1 MHAVPHTLAA
11 VVYSDKDKRT
21 AWEMAFRVSKR
32 AMEHAN
38 QTVGKPTSYV
48 GINMLMELDSRQE
61 LNVKDARGKV
71 FPEF

>member
-1 MHAVPHTLAA
+1 MNMHAVPHTLKA
-11 VVYSDKDKRT
+11 VGFYNGDDALRKSI
-21 AWEMAFRVSKR
+21 EMSK
-32 AMEHAN
+32 EFFKQAN
-38 QTVGKPTSYV
+38 QNPGKPASDV